1 MTSGNDPDWK
11 TAAELV
17 MPLEDLALVAA
28 VPTAFIRLAI
38 DCGCP
43 AQNGCLSHLT
53 LVCWLS
59 YHYDRVREAAAL
71 HPLPPV
77 QTCDDRQRLQM
88 QLRNMLLTM
97 ADYSESR
104 CTDRATKRALREW
117 SLRIAAGAED

>member
-1 MTSGNDPDWK
+1 
-11 TAAELV
+11 

-28 VPTAFIRLAI
+28 VPVALIRLAI

-43 AQNGCLSHLT
+43 ARNGCLSHLT

-71 HPLPPV
+71 GPLPPV
-77 QTCDDRQRLQM
+77 QATNERQRLQL

-104 CTDRATKRALREW
+104 CSDQATKRALRDW
-117 SLRIAAGAED
+117 SLQIASGAYD